1 MMLRHRQ
8 EPLPFILPQP
18 LGPLPT
24 PAPQSVAT
32 ATAIRL
38 PASSMSTSVR
48 RDPVLPISFSPAP
61 TSGAPGYQRLDPNN
75 DTLYMNME
83 RHAATRG
90 PALPMM
96 NTCHASGNNNHN
108 ARTTTNSFHNGMA
121 RPSLPSFLPPPPD
134 LVRRGSLSGQDH
146 PHAYQLPPPLPTP
159 TTACPVRRSSTTSP
173 PVLRPG
179 SYQANYLGRPHQPH
193 QPPAPVVSFTGG
205 SHNHTLIPPPP
216 PPTTTTTSSSW
227 PSGAPAPTFTGQV
240 PRDVN
245 NNNVPHEVGMASGGG
260 GASSSSTFPG
270 SPPRPGPRP
279 GPRPAAVPA
288 LATSQRAPALDTKK
302 QELESPLSLVRFQCD
317 QCLENFPTNGIL
329 KRHKK
334 THSAKKV
341 RCAGCGAAYTDK
353 SALRVSLCPCLC
365 LLQCPNGCLHVGT
378 QEGGKE
384 THEEERIIT
393 NRRPQRAE
401 TPGQQGL
408 RP

>member
-24 PAPQSVAT
+24 PAPRQSVA
-32 ATAIRL
+32 AAAAIRL
-38 PASSMSTSVR
+38 PASSVSTTSVW

-61 TSGAPGYQRLDPNN
+61 TSGAPGYQRLDPKN

-96 NTCHASGNNNHN
+96 NTCNASGNNNHS

-121 RPSLPSFLPPPPD
+121 RPSLPSFLPPPPLD
-134 LVRRGSLSGQDH
+134 LVIGTLSSQDPP
-146 PHAYQLPPPLPTP
+146 PHAYQLPPLLPTP
-159 TTACPVRRSSTTSP
+159 TTACPVRRSSTPSP

-193 QPPAPVVSFTGG
+193 QPPAPVVNFTGG
-205 SHNHTLIPPPP
+205 SHSHTPIPPP
-216 PPTTTTTSSSW
+216 PPTTTTSW
-227 PSGAPAPTFTGQV
+227 PSGAPAPTFKGQV

-245 NNNVPHEVGMASGGG
+245 DNNVPHEGMGVGG
-260 GASSSSTFPG
+260 GASASSTFPG
-270 SPPRPGPRP
+270 SPPRP
-279 GPRPAAVPA
+279 RPAE
-288 LATSQRAPALDTKK
+288 RAPALDAKK
-302 QELESPLSLVRFQCD
+302 QELESPLPLVRFQCD
-317 QCLENFPTNGIL
+317 QCPENFPTNGIL

-353 SALRVSLCPCLC
+353 SVLRVSLCLC
-365 LLQCPNGCLHVGT
+365 LLKCPNRFLHVGM
-378 QEGGKE
+378 EG
-384 THEEERIIT
+384 
-393 NRRPQRAE
+393 
-401 TPGQQGL
+401 
-408 RP
+408 